1 MSQTYIAIDMPEA
14 LKTKAG
20 KPSVTKIARLEA
32 KMRRDIPAGFIQLGI
47 AERGQWLSMA
57 GSQRLWFG
65 EGAEDMRQLLKS
77 YVADL

>member
-1 MSQTYIAIDMPEA
+1 
-14 LKTKAG
+14 
-20 KPSVTKIARLEA
+20 
-32 KMRRDIPAGFIQLGI
+32 MRRDIPAGFIQLGI